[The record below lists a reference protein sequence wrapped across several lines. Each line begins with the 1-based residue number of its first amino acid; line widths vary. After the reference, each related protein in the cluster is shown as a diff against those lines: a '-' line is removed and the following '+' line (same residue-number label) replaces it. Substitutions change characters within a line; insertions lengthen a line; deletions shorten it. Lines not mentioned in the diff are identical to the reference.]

1 MKTGQ
6 FLINPAN
13 AIVLAA
19 FLAFPMHS
27 LAQRKASPLPKAS
40 PSGELDTRPVCVYK
54 GVMSDAEIELCTG
67 HRVHYNYAVN
77 YDRSAAY
84 ASASST
90 VQQVT
95 ISRRASRPRVR
106 AIVVN
111 R

>member
-27 LAQRKASPLPKAS
+27 LAQSSASSFGGRAPKPL
-40 PSGELDTRPVCVYK
+40 CVYE
-54 GVMSDAEIELCTG
+54 GVMSDAEIEVCTG
-67 HRVHYNYAVN
+67 FRIHYNYAIYSGPAV
-77 YDRSAAY
+77 AV
-84 ASASST
+84 ASGGGA

-95 ISRRASRPRVR
+95 TSGRASRPAVR
-106 AIVVN
+106 SG
-111 R
+111 RTLRRSG